1 MTIQIKDFSSFKLIE
16 LKTIKFVYEYLT
28 AFGYALKL
36 NRNAE
41 NLSLEQLLKLFNN
54 GEEIYL
60 TVIDSDNNDGWLSLK
75 PRNMPSLI
83 TGFSYNL
90 QFPLYL
96 IQILLMSKDSIK
108 WRNANHSLPQKENIY
123 MEYSKWC
130 LALTKKG
137 NIKKSFLILGKYW
150 DDIQADDEVTHWIY
164 LEELLLPMSQ
174 R

>member
-1 MTIQIKDFSSFKLIE
+1 MTIQANDFSSFKLIE
-16 LKTIKFVYEYLT
+16 HKTIKFIYEHLT
-28 AFGYALKL
+28 AFGYVLKL
-36 NRNAE
+36 DRNAE
-41 NLSLEQLLKLFNN
+41 NLSLGQLLELFNSN
-54 GEEIYL
+54 NDEEVYL
-60 TVIDSDNNDGWLSLK
+60 TVVDADKNDGWLSIK
-75 PRNMPSLI
+75 PNMLMI

-90 QFPLYL
+90 QFPLYF

-108 WRNANHSLPQKENIY
+108 WRDASYLLPIKENIY

-130 LALTKKG
+130 FVLTKKG

-150 DDIQADDEVTHWIY
+150 DDVQADDEVTHWIY